1 MSAKQTLKR
10 LLGELKLSSPNG
22 SVKDSLMAKY
32 IVAQFEKYKTT
43 DQQLCKAKEE
53 MLFMGKS
60 YLCYLESLRKYHE
73 INKIYK
79 GRGERTV
86 EDTANLVGFKLPHD
100 PK

>member
-10 LLGELKLSSPNG
+10 LLTEVKLASPNG
-22 SVKDSLMAKY
+22 SNKDSLIARY
-32 IVAQFEKYKTT
+32 IVNQFEKYQTT

-53 MLFMGKS
+53 MHFMGKT
-60 YLCYLESLRKYHE
+60 YLCYLQSLRKYQE
-73 INKIYK
+73 INTMYK